1 MNKRIVELDKCGK
14 CERLYE
20 VSVGCTCANGSNSAV
35 MPGSATFTFGQLQ
48 AYAEIARPCGTFT
61 SEEFQ
66 RGQNHAIDTL
76 LGQFPSF
83 CEHFKNL

>member
-1 MNKRIVELDKCGK
+1 
-14 CERLYE
+14 
-20 VSVGCTCANGSNSAV
+20 